1 MTGLLQQK
9 FFIDHIENATLAGGV
24 IIGASS
30 RVLTNPGAALIIGSF
45 GGVVSSLGYT
55 YLYDFLK
62 DKAGLHDTAGIHNV
76 HGIPG
81 ILGGLISGA
90 VIAAYNSDP
99 LTNADQ
105 ISFMTSYSHPFDNR
119 SFIAQ
124 GGIQVAGT
132 FVALGISIVFGI
144 IAGFLMAGFF
154 KRYSPH
160 EFYNDYYN
168 FEQVALL
175 REVGSKSS
183 PLINLPPKPT
193 VITLESREE
202 DEQRGLGGE

>member
-30 RVLTNPGAALIIGSF
+30 RLLTNPGAALIIGSI

-55 YLYDFLK
+55 YLYDFFK

-81 ILGGLISGA
+81 ILGGLISGV

-99 LTNADQ
+99 LTNGDQ
-105 ISFMTSYSHPFDNR
+105 ISFLTFYTKPFDGR

-124 GGIQVAGT
+124 GAIQVAGT
-132 FVALGISIVFGI
+132 FTSLGISIFFGI

-175 REVGSKSS
+175 KEVGSKSS
-183 PLINLPPKPT
+183 PMINVLPQ
-193 VITLESREE
+193 IMLRTLESREE
-202 DEQRGLGGE
+202 ENQRGGE

>member
-1 MTGLLQQK
+1 MTALLQQK

-30 RVLTNPGAALIIGSF
+30 RILTNPGAALIIGCF
-45 GGVVSSLGYT
+45 GGIVSSLGYT
-55 YLYDFLK
+55 YLYDFFK
-62 DKAGLHDTAGIHNV
+62 DKVGLHDTAGVHNV

-81 ILGGLISGA
+81 ILGGLISAA

-99 LTNADQ
+99 LNNEEEISYLTFYTN
-105 ISFMTSYSHPFDNR
+105 PFDGR
-119 SFIAQ
+119 SFIGQ
-124 GGIQVAGT
+124 GAIQVAGT
-132 FVALGISIVFGI
+132 FVSLGMGILFGV
-144 IAGFLMAGFF
+144 IAGFLMAIFY
-154 KRYSPH
+154 KRYSAN

-183 PLINLPPKPT
+183 PLVNVSPQRMIR
-193 VITLESREE
+193 TL
-202 DEQRGLGGE
+202 